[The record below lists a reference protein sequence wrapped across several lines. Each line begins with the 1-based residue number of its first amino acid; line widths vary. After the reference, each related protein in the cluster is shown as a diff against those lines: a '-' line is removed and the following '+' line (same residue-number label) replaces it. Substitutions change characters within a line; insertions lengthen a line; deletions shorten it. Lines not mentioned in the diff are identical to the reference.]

1 LLEVEGRTMGGVI
14 NFLDESVDELIL
26 GIKAEDVGSEEDLSD
41 VSSSLAWISIEREE
55 SV

>member
-1 LLEVEGRTMGGVI
+1 LGGII

-26 GIKAEDVGSEEDLSD
+26 GIKAQDIGSEEDLSD
-41 VSSSLAWISIEREE
+41 VSSSLAWISIERKE